1 MKTKTVKLSKKEI
14 VKKRSLLWCIISEI
28 NSSQNLSTKVSRRE
42 PAQQVTVSW
51 TLPGIRE
58 DDFASKIQRKTNS
71 HFLFK
76 LKITLQ
82 RESAQLNDG
91 HLFINRSYQ
100 ANNFQLPE
108 CCIEHELEILEN
120 SSNVT

>member
-1 MKTKTVKLSKKEI
+1 MNGKKRNKPMKTKTVKLSKKEI

-58 DDFASKIQRKTNS
+58 DDFASKIQRKTNP
-71 HFLFK
+71 HFL
-76 LKITLQ
+76 
-82 RESAQLNDG
+82 
-91 HLFINRSYQ
+91 Y
-100 ANNFQLPE
+100 
-108 CCIEHELEILEN
+108 
-120 SSNVT
+120 